1 MIQEA
6 IEKAEIDLNEDAR
19 ILLKLSEHAY
29 SDQPLSVILSEALA
43 DSKDMSE
50 SKLETLIH
58 HAAASWQASM
68 LIIFFSPRQA
78 EIQEREKSQHYEKA
92 PEFHRCVKLT
102 CSS

>member
-50 SKLETLIH
+50 S
-58 HAAASWQASM
+58 
-68 LIIFFSPRQA
+68 
-78 EIQEREKSQHYEKA
+78 
-92 PEFHRCVKLT
+92 
-102 CSS
+102 